1 MLNIDCFVVQLV
13 QIGYIEVFS
22 CRKNRGS
29 QHQQAW
35 HATSSLKEDEKMEL
49 GKKRFKKMF
58 PKLTEEMETDES
70 HFRISSVR
78 SEVGVAERASAK
90 RFDNYIPDAV
100 DYIRRCDNEKQAE
113 EIIDYLERRNE
124 ITKEYAHKL
133 RKQLKTGGVRSFGP
147 KKQDDYY
154 SRAE

>member
-1 MLNIDCFVVQLV
+1 
-13 QIGYIEVFS
+13 
-22 CRKNRGS
+22 
-29 QHQQAW
+29 
-35 HATSSLKEDEKMEL
+35 MES

-58 PKLTEEMETDES
+58 PKLAEEMETDENR
-70 HFRISSVR
+70 FRISSVR
-78 SEVGVAERASAK
+78 SDSGVAERAYAK

-113 EIIDYLERRNE
+113 EIVDYLERRND
-124 ITKEYAHKL
+124 ITSEYAHKL
-133 RKQLKTGGVRSFGP
+133 RKQLKTKGVRSFGP